1 MVDAAVSFTIEKL
14 HEFVSQ
20 QVNIR
25 IGVKDGIGWL
35 KDELGYLLISVRAAE
50 AHQDKD
56 HIRRWTDSVKDVAN
70 QAVIILERFSAQR
83 EEQAADEQGG
93 VLDCIRRFICIC
105 KKEANLYDLGK
116 DIESLKQ
123 KMIGIKSRRDEY
135 HINDM
140 IIATPNVQKRRRK
153 LLRAASFDH
162 EKDVV
167 GFGDDVRTLLA
178 KLGNEDPSLGL
189 ISIHG
194 MGGLGKSTLASKL
207 YHSSELSHFK
217 SRAWVCVSEDYD
229 ITHVLRKIIKCF
241 EVDGQDSLNKMEEVE
256 LLRHL
261 RKILLQGDHYLVVI
275 DDIWD
280 VEVWKKIKNAFPDK
294 KNGSRIIITTRNKV
308 VAEGVEDTCFVYE
321 LSFLSKDESWQL
333 FCKRAKPT
341 PNLEMLGKEMLDKCG
356 GLPLAIVILS
366 GLLLQ
371 KRTYKFW
378 SDVKDQLWRKLKGE
392 SSEIQELLNLSYDD
406 LSFNM
411 RQCFLYLARYPEDHT
426 IRVFKLKLLW
436 IAEEFVEEHD
446 EVDME
451 DVAED
456 YVNELINRNMIQI
469 ELQTADGQVLACKIH
484 DLVRDLVIE
493 KAREQKI
500 LGIFDSNKHH
510 PNPIRSLQ
518 GQTRHAIYNG
528 IGEYFKLLGPNSGN
542 LNLRSLALTTKTA
555 RLQVEE
561 IKLMY
566 TRFQYL
572 KVLDLTSVNKSVGIP
587 EEIGDLVLLKFL
599 GLMGGPYSGKALV
612 IPPSIGKL
620 KRLQTLHGS
629 VYMHNSYVFPKEIC
643 ELKELRHIFFNEIE
657 GNLNIGSDQTKLQT
671 ISEIMYKEWCHIETN
686 NWTNLH
692 TLVISE
698 EYGDDEEE
706 EEEYSLE
713 SMANLT
719 SLRTLVL
726 LLGMGVGGVISTMQP
741 LSSCKHLNKLVLLCK
756 IKDLAELNF
765 LPDSITDLT
774 LSVTTSTEDPMPIP
788 GSLSNLTSLWLMNCG
803 DKMVCSAD
811 VFPCLQ
817 FLRIQPDSGGPFEL
831 QVDDGALP
839 SLRAFTLERLPFLR
853 VFLLNADRDM
863 IPLRL
868 KSLPSV
874 PDFQEYLF

>member
-1 MVDAAVSFTIEKL
+1 MVDAAVSFAIEKL
-14 HEFVSQ
+14 HEFVSK

-25 IGVKDGIGWL
+25 IGVKDGIEWL

-70 QAVIILERFSAQR
+70 QAVIILERFSAQQ
-83 EEQAADEQGG
+83 EQHAADEQGG
-93 VLDCIRRFICIC
+93 VLECMRRLICIC
-105 KKEANLYDLGK
+105 KKEANLYDIGK
-116 DIESLKQ
+116 DIESLKE
-123 KMIGIKSRRDEY
+123 KIIVIKSRRDEY
-135 HINDM
+135 HINDI
-140 IIATPNVQKRRRK
+140 IIATPRVQKRRRT

-167 GFGDDVRTLLA
+167 GFEVDYQTLLA
-178 KLGNEDPSLGL
+178 QLDNQDSSLGF

-229 ITHVLRKIIKCF
+229 NKLVLRKIINCF
-241 EVDGQDSLNKMEEVE
+241 KGDDRDLLSKMEEVE
-256 LLRHL
+256 LLGHL
-261 RKILLQGDHYLVVI
+261 RKILLEGDHYLVVI

-280 VEVWKKIKNAFPDK
+280 VDFWKKIKSAFPDK
-294 KNGSRIIITTRNKV
+294 KNGSRVIITTRNKL
-308 VAEGVEDTCFVYE
+308 VAEGVEDTCFIHE
-321 LSFLSKDESWQL
+321 LSFLSKDESWKL

-341 PNLEMLGKEMLDKCG
+341 PNLEMLGKEMVDKCG

-371 KRTYKFW
+371 KKTYQFW
-378 SDVKDQLWRKLKGE
+378 SNVKDQLWRKLKGE

-426 IRVFKLKLLW
+426 IQVSKLKLLW
-436 IAEEFVEEHD
+436 IAEEFVEKRDGEY
-446 EVDME
+446 ME

-469 ELQTADGQVLACKIH
+469 ELQTVDGQVLVFKIH

-500 LGIFDSNKHH
+500 LGIFDPSQQH
-510 PNPIRSLQ
+510 PDPIHLLQ
-518 GQTRHAIYNG
+518 GQARHAIYNG
-528 IGEYFKLLGPNSGN
+528 IGEYLKLLGPNSDD
-542 LNLRSLALTTKTA
+542 LNLRSLAVTSEIDKIK
-555 RLQVEE
+555 VEE
-561 IKLMY
+561 VKLMY
-566 TRFQYL
+566 TRFHYL
-572 KVLDLTSVNKSVGIP
+572 KVLDLTSVHGSEGIP
-587 EEIGDLVLLKFL
+587 EAVGDLVLLKFL
-599 GLMGGPYSGKALV
+599 GLMGGDKRKDIV
-612 IPPSIGKL
+612 IPSSIGKL
-620 KRLQTLHGS
+620 KSLQTLHGLDWPD
-629 VYMHNSYVFPKEIC
+629 NEFEFPKEIS
-643 ELKELRHIFFNEIE
+643 ELKELKHIIFHGNE
-657 GNLNIGSDQTKLQT
+657 GNLNIGRDQTKLQT
-671 ISEIMYKEWCHIETN
+671 ISTIKYKEWCHIDTN
-686 NWTNLH
+686 KWTNLH

-698 EYGDDEEE
+698 EEDSYE

-713 SMANLT
+713 SIANLT

-726 LLGMGVGGVISTMQP
+726 LLYGVISTMQP

-756 IKDLAELNF
+756 IKDLAEVNF
-765 LPDSITDLT
+765 LPDSVTDLT
-774 LSVTTSTEDPMPIP
+774 LSVTASTEDPMPIL
-788 GSLSNLTSLWLMNCG
+788 GSLSNLTSIWLMNCG
-803 DKMVCSAD
+803 DKMVCGAD
-811 VFPCLQ
+811 AFPCLQ
-817 FLRIQPDSGGPFEL
+817 FLRIQPATGALFEL

-853 VFLLNADRDM
+853 AFLLNADRDM
-863 IPLRL
+863 IPRRL
-868 KSLPSV
+868 KSLPDV
-874 PDFQEYLF
+874 PDFQQYLL